1 MEPQRQSSE
10 PSLTLSLESYHI
22 SEEYGFL
29 LPNPL
34 KELPDHYKPWMEI
47 ASKLPLLIESHQ
59 LRAHVYKM
67 PLLDCGS
74 LKGHRELRLAHLVLG
89 AITMG
94 FVWQEGE
101 TQPQKVLPRALA
113 IPFVEVS
120 RNLGL
125 PPILVHSDLVL
136 TNWTK
141 RNQDSSRERA
151 F

>member
-59 LRAHVYKM
+59 LRAHVYKN
-67 PLLDCGS
+67 
-74 LKGHRELRLAHLVLG
+74 VL
-89 AITMG
+89 I
-94 FVWQEGE
+94 VWI
-101 TQPQKVLPRALA
+101 PVLKVLPRALA

>member
-34 KELPDHYKPWMEI
+34 
-47 ASKLPLLIESHQ
+47 
-59 LRAHVYKM
+59 M